1 MSNGTNTET
10 KKGFFDR
17 AALRSRVRSANVKL
31 PEAAIGYLVGP
42 FCGLLANCL
51 FGSFLVTYFRNVLFE
66 PYGEWTSEVVD
77 GVTQWTLT
85 LPAGIEAFLTI
96 FPILSA
102 ILIVAGNLVAGQIIE
117 RTRTRAGK
125 ARPWILISAITVAVA
140 SVLMFIPL
148 PEGTSPVFKMV
159 WLAIAYNLFYA
170 VAFPLYNTA
179 NSAMVPVSTR
189 NGKQRGLLASFV
201 NMATLGGAGAGSIV
215 FPMIIM
221 LFTAGFPGPE
231 QANLPNSNGYL
242 VLFIIIGVLTFL
254 GCLVQYYFTRE
265 RVTEETMAQEAIKQQ
280 GGEQKAAPA
289 LSMGKQAKALFSDK
303 FFIVVIIF
311 YFLYQMAG
319 GIKNGSML
327 SFTQALGDAWNFD
340 PNFAMSILGVVG
352 AVPMAVAILFVA
364 PLCNKFGKQIVVL
377 IGMAVGAAGGVL
389 AGIFYNNFIIVSIG
403 VAIKCLG
410 SAPAGYMILA
420 MIADVLDHGEAKNGF
435 RCDGLAMSIYSSIMI
450 ASSPV
455 ATGIVSG
462 LIGAFG
468 SVRGATV
475 SYIWIETV
483 AYALAAVVMIFFAVE
498 KYLTKDRQTILDR
511 QKAEAEAAGV
521 EWIPPEE
528 RLRLEEEESDRMA
541 EEARKEELRALCEKK
556 GLNYEEE
563 EAKYQA
569 KQEAKR
575 QKAEAKKKK

>member
-66 PYGEWTSEVVD
+66 PYGKWTSEVVD

-140 SVLMFIPL
+140 SVLMFIQPI
-148 PEGTSPVFKMV
+148 ENDVFKMV

>member
-140 SVLMFIPL
+140 SVLMFIQPI
-148 PEGTSPVFKMV
+148 ENDVFKMV

-280 GGEQKAAPA
+280 GGEQKAAPT

>member
-17 AALRSRVRSANVKL
+17 AALRSRVRSANVKI
-31 PEAAIGYLVGP
+31 PEALIGYLVGP

-140 SVLMFIPL
+140 SVLMFIQPI
-148 PEGTSPVFKMV
+148 ENDVFKMV

-280 GGEQKAAPA
+280 GGEQKAASA

>member
-140 SVLMFIPL
+140 SVLMFIQPI
-148 PEGTSPVFKMV
+148 ENDVFKMV

-377 IGMAVGAAGGVL
+377 IGMAIGAAGGVL

>member
-140 SVLMFIPL
+140 SVLMFIQPI
-148 PEGTSPVFKMV
+148 ENDVFKMV

-327 SFTQALGDAWNFD
+327 SFTQALGDTWNFD

>member
-140 SVLMFIPL
+140 SVLMFIQPI
-148 PEGTSPVFKMV
+148 ENDVFKMV

-377 IGMAVGAAGGVL
+377 IGMAIGAAGGVL

-541 EEARKEELRALCEKK
+541 EEARKEELKAYCEKK